1 MCPSGRQVLRVFNKG
16 SLRDGPR
23 RVSTFPITAFSY
35 IDPLHVILPS
45 VVFDREE
52 GNGVLGL
59 HTGKKLVR
67 AGVGVAALVM
77 PIVIGFF
84 SLSAMRAQ
92 DVPDW
97 QTKAGS
103 KMAFEVSSV
112 KPSKGTF
119 VPSNVALT
127 AWDDYSATNGRFR
140 ADSELSTYIQFA
152 YKLWPNEMQ
161 SRELSRLPKWVST
174 DRYNIE
180 ARAATAN
187 PTKDQMRLMVQSL
200 LAERF
205 QLAAHFEARVV
216 PVFELKLAQP
226 GKPGPRLVA
235 HADGPPCDKPGASPG
250 EGLPGFPGDCH
261 SLSAIDKPGTTLVVV
276 GSRDVTTDVLA
287 GALSILSL
295 GLGRPVIDKTGLT
308 GRFDFTLEWA
318 REPRAPAASDAP
330 PPAPSGPTPIEALRD
345 QLGLKLEPSKA
356 SLPVL
361 VIDRVER
368 PSEN

>member
-1 MCPSGRQVLRVFNKG
+1 MRDRSLVVPGRRQRV
-16 SLRDGPR
+16 
-23 RVSTFPITAFSY
+23 V
-35 IDPLHVILPS
+35 
-45 VVFDREE
+45 
-52 GNGVLGL
+52 
-59 HTGKKLVR
+59 
-67 AGVGVAALVM
+67 
-77 PIVIGFF
+77 
-84 SLSAMRAQ
+84 LSASALTSVATLIIVGMFYVPTIRAQ
-92 DVPDW
+92 DAADW

-103 KMAFEVSSV
+103 KMAFDVASV
-112 KPSKGTF
+112 KPSQGAF

-127 AWDDYSATNGRFR
+127 PWDDYSATNGRFR
-140 ADSELSTYIQFA
+140 ADATLSTYIQFA

-174 DRYNIE
+174 DRYSIE

-205 QLAAHFEARVV
+205 QLAAHFEAREV

-226 GKPGPRLVA
+226 GKPGPRLVS

-261 SLSAIDKPGTTLVVV
+261 SLSAIDKPGTMLVVV

-287 GALSILSL
+287 GALSMLPL
-295 GLGRPVIDKTGLT
+295 GLGHPVIDKTALT

-330 PPAPSGPTPIEALRD
+330 PPAPSGPTPTEALRD

-361 VIDRVER
+361 FIDKVER